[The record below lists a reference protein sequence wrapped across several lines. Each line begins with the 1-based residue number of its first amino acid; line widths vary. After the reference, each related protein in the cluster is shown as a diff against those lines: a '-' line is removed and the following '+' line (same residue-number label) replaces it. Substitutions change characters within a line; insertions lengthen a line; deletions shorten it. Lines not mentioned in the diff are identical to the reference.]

1 MRPRLAP
8 DIFVFATVTAGIPAG
23 IDPLMTFKESEGLT
37 LIVREDAAHSAGLA
51 STFRC
56 RLVTLDIHSSLAAVG
71 FMAAITTRLAADGIS
86 VNPVSAYFH
95 DHLFVPAERADE
107 AVALLEQLAA
117 EARG

>member
-37 LIVREDAAHSAGLA
+37 LIVREDTAHSAGLA

-56 RLVTLDIHSSLAAVG
+56 RLVTLDIHSSLDCRRLHGGDHDAACG
-71 FMAAITTRLAADGIS
+71 
-86 VNPVSAYFH
+86 
-95 DHLFVPAERADE
+95 
-107 AVALLEQLAA
+107 
-117 EARG
+117 